1 MAEHMNRRLWR
12 KCLCAALWMA
22 AAGSGQF
29 AAAQGLG
36 DPTQPPVAPQR
47 TVSGFAAPDL
57 GPALQSILIS
67 QFRTEAIVSGKVV
80 HIGDRVGNARVVKIS
95 ESEVLL
101 RNENGLQT
109 LKLFPG
115 LVKRLMP
122 TAAVTTPSRNAP
134 AKKNK

>member
-1 MAEHMNRRLWR
+1 MAEHLNLRPWR
-12 KCLCAALWMA
+12 KYLCAAIWIG

-36 DPTQPPVAPQR
+36 DPTQPPLAPQR
-47 TVSGFAAPDL
+47 TASGFAAPDS

-67 QFRTEAIVSGKVV
+67 QFRIEAIISGKVV
-80 HIGDRVGNARVVKIS
+80 HAGDRVGNAHVVNIS
-95 ESEVLL
+95 ESEVVL

-115 LVKRLMP
+115 LVKRPVP